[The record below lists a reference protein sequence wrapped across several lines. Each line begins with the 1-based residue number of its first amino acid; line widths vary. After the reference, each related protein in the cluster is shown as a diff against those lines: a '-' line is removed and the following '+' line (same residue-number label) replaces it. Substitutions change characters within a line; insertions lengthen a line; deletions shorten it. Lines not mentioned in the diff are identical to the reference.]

1 MCEQVSY
8 KERKGG
14 GQLLWPCVNQ
24 GHECETELYVCVW
37 TASVKTTSCVWASQT
52 GHVHIWW
59 THIHKHIRILAGV
72 PTHPVAP
79 NTPWPYLYSQQKHTY
94 TQGHIYTQSKIH
106 WNSTGGLTLTHMQKH
121 TDRSHNQLIQQTGN
135 KPLWSTEIKD
145 LIEEYNRRRKK
156 FIPLFWT
163 SKDPA
168 CFNKP
173 NFMKIQMN
181 QESY

>member
-1 MCEQVSY
+1 MCEPRTWVWNSS
-8 KERKGG
+8 
-14 GQLLWPCVNQ
+14 
-24 GHECETELYVCVW
+24 VCVVN
-37 TASVKTTSCVWASQT
+37 SISQNTSCVWASQT

-79 NTPWPYLYSQQKHTY
+79 NTPWPYLYSQQKHTH
-94 TQGHIYTQSKIH
+94 THRAKFTHNQD
-106 WNSTGGLTLTHMQKH
+106 TLKLNRWLDTHTH
-121 TDRSHNQLIQQTGN
+121 AETHRSRNQLIPQTGN
-135 KPLWSTEIKD
+135 KPLWSTEIND
-145 LIEEYNRRRKK
+145 LIEEYNRRRKQ

-173 NFMKIQMN
+173 NFMNIQMN

>member
-8 KERKGG
+8 IKKR
-14 GQLLWPCVNQ
+14 LLWPCVNQ
-24 GHECETELYVCVW
+24 GHECETELCVCVW

-59 THIHKHIRILAGV
+59 THIHKHIHILAGV
-72 PTHPVAP
+72 PTQLLLILHDRICILNKNTHIHTGP
-79 NTPWPYLYSQQKHTY
+79 NLRTIKDTLKLNRWLDTHT
-94 TQGHIYTQSKIH
+94 HAE
-106 WNSTGGLTLTHMQKH
+106 TH
-121 TDRSHNQLIQQTGN
+121 RSRNQLIPQTGN
-135 KPLWSTEIKD
+135 KPLWSTEIND
-145 LIEEYNRRRKK
+145 LIEEYNRRRKR

-173 NFMKIQMN
+173 NFMNIQMN

>member
-14 GQLLWPCVNQ
+14 KKGCY
-24 GHECETELYVCVW
+24 GHVW
-37 TASVKTTSCVWASQT
+37 TKDMSVKQSSVCMSEHRQSKQPAVCELAKLDMYTSDE
-52 GHVHIWW
+52 
-59 THIHKHIRILAGV
+59 HIHILAGV

-79 NTPWPYLYSQQKHTY
+79 NTPWPYLYSQQKHTHTHRAKFMHNQRY
-94 TQGHIYTQSKIH
+94 T
-106 WNSTGGLTLTHMQKH
+106 NSTGGLTLTHMHKH
-121 TDRSHNQLIQQTGN
+121 TDPATNWIQQTGN
-135 KPLWSTEIKD
+135 KQLWSTEIND
-145 LIEEYNRRRKK
+145 LIEKYNRRRKK

-173 NFMKIQMN
+173 NFMDIQIN
-181 QESY
+181 QRVILMD